1 MTVPDGKRQAT
12 RILDGLAT
20 AATNSAAFNRAYIE
34 ATQRSG
40 RLWAVGLQDLGQRCF
55 DAAQNRTERFKAT
68 AKALSSAKSVRET
81 LGLQAAL
88 LSTEVEQ
95 SVKQAVDLQEAALQ
109 LLQQASAPLI
119 DHLTASSTAVTA
131 RNFQS

>member
-1 MTVPDGKRQAT
+1 MTTPDGKRQETSLLA
-12 RILDGLAT
+12 GLAT
-20 AATNSAAFNRAYIE
+20 AATDGAAFNRAYID

-40 RLWAVGLQDLGQRCF
+40 RLWAAGLQDLGQRCF
-55 DAAQNRTERFKAT
+55 GAAQNRTERFQAT
-68 AKALSSAKSVRET
+68 AKALSSARSLRET
-81 LGLQAAL
+81 FDIQAAH

-95 SVKQAVDLQEAALQ
+95 SVKQATDLQEAALQ